1 MIRKTLFTTNKRL
14 ILASA
19 SPRRRTLLHDLGLEF
34 KIIEARVEEKPFTGE
49 GPEEFVLR
57 AACDK
62 AGAVSRENIASW
74 VLGADTVVVH
84 AGRIL
89 GKPVDAKDALAVLL
103 TLAGQRHLVHT
114 GFCLENAKEKVS
126 VSRLVTTEVY
136 FAPYTKEIAA
146 AYVSS
151 GEPMDKAGAYGIQGC
166 GGFLVEKI
174 KGSYSNVVGLP
185 LVEVIQELLR
195 YKVVAPQEK

>member
-1 MIRKTLFTTNKRL
+1 MIRKTLFTTNKSL

-19 SPRRRTLLHDLGLEF
+19 SPRRKTLLQDLGLEF

-49 GPEEFVLR
+49 EPEEFVLR

-62 AGAVSRENIASW
+62 AGAVSRENITSW

-89 GKPVDAKDALAVLL
+89 GKPGDAKDALAVLL

-114 GFCLENAKEKVS
+114 GFCLENVKEKVS
-126 VSRLVTTEVY
+126 VCRLVTTEVY
-136 FAPYTKEIAA
+136 FSPFSEELAN
-146 AYVSS
+146 AYVVT
-151 GEPMDKAGAYGIQGC
+151 GEPLDKAGSYGIQGR
-166 GGFLVEKI
+166 GGVLVEKI
-174 KGSYSNVVGLP
+174 NGSYSNVVGLP
-185 LVEVIQELLR
+185 LAETIEALLHHKVIKPL
-195 YKVVAPQEK
+195 

>member
-1 MIRKTLFTTNKRL
+1 VSSRPLTTTAQL

-19 SPRRRTLLHDLGLEF
+19 SPRRKTLLNDLGLEF
-34 KIIEARVEEKPFTGE
+34 KIIEAQVEEKPFPGE
-49 GPEEFVLR
+49 DPEDFALR
-57 AACDK
+57 AASDK

-103 TLAGQRHLVHT
+103 TLAGQKHLVHT

-195 YKVVAPQEK
+195 YKVVAPRQA

>member
-1 MIRKTLFTTNKRL
+1 VILPLLATHGPL

-19 SPRRRTLLHDLGLEF
+19 SPRRRALLQELGLSF
-34 KIIEARVEEKPFTGE
+34 SVIEARIEEKPLAGE
-49 GPEEFVLR
+49 APEDFVLR

-62 AGAVSRENIASW
+62 TAAVSRSNGASW

-89 GKPVDAKDALAVLL
+89 GKPRDAGEALSVLL
-103 TLAGQRHLVHT
+103 ALSGQKHLVHT
-114 GFCLENAKEKVS
+114 GFCLENVKEKVS

-136 FAPYTKEIAA
+136 FASFAKELAA
-146 AYVSS
+146 AYVAT
-151 GEPMDKAGAYGIQGC
+151 GEPLDKAGAYGIQGV
-166 GGFLVEKI
+166 GGVLVEKI

-185 LVEVIQELLR
+185 MVEVIQELLR
-195 YKVVAPQEK
+195 YRVVSPAPG